1 VSPAPDTR
9 NATDSTD
16 VLVVGA
22 GVAGLACARD
32 LLAAGVGVRV
42 LEAGDA
48 VGGRMR
54 ADRVEG
60 FVVDRGFQVVNT
72 SYSYPQLRRRLTLGD
87 LRLRPFTPGVLVQ
100 GPSSRLRFSDPT
112 PRPRTLPDLLPGRL
126 AGQRDLAAL
135 GVLSARAM
143 LSPPGRLKRRADTTT
158 RTALADAGFSEAF
171 VEGFFRPFL
180 SGIFLEDDLETS
192 ARMFHLVW
200 RSMLRGTLCLP
211 TEGVGAVPRALAAA
225 LPPGTVRLESPVAG
239 LTDDGVLTAEGR
251 EIPARSVVVATGP
264 GSVPGLLPEVAL
276 PDYRT
281 VTTYYHVAPRSPLGE
296 PTLLVDTRRRFL
308 NTCVL
313 SDVAPEYAPPG
324 HALVATSVLDEGEA
338 GRESGEERA
347 GRGDQEIRESLEG
360 REGWEGREGRAG
372 REGQVRA
379 AVGEAYGTGTD
390 GWTLL
395 AVRRVE
401 DALPAMPPPQP
412 LTRTARLAPGRYVCG
427 DHRATGSVQGALAS
441 GARAAREVLSD
452 LRG

>member
-1 VSPAPDTR
+1 MSATEDTR
-9 NATDSTD
+9 D

-42 LEAGDA
+42 LEAGDE

-54 ADRVEG
+54 SDRVEG

-72 SYSYPQLRRRLTLGD
+72 SYPQLRRRVTLKD
-87 LRLRPFTPGVLVQ
+87 LRLRPFTPGVLIHS
-100 GPSSRLRFSDPT
+100 PSGRLRFSDPT
-112 PRPRTLPDLLPGRL
+112 RRPRTLPDLLPGRL
-126 AGQRDLAAL
+126 AGPRDLAAL
-135 GVLSARAM
+135 GLLSARDM
-143 LSPPGRLKRRADTTT
+143 LSSPRRLKRLADTTT

-180 SGIFLEDDLETS
+180 SGVFLEDDLETS

-225 LPPGTVRLESPVAG
+225 LPQGAVRLESPVAG

-251 EIPARSVVVATGP
+251 EIPARAVVVATGP
-264 GSVPGLLPEVAL
+264 GAVGVLLPGVAL
-276 PDYRT
+276 PGYRT
-281 VTTYYHVAPRSPLGE
+281 VTTYYHVTSRSPLGE

-313 SDVAPEYAPPG
+313 SDVVPAYAPPG
-324 HALVATSVLDEGEA
+324 HALVATSVLGREEEGGEA
-338 GRESGEERA
+338 QEAGER
-347 GRGDQEIRESLEG
+347 RIREAL
-360 REGWEGREGRAG
+360 
-372 REGQVRA
+372 
-379 AVGEAYGTGTD
+379 GEAYGVGTGD
-390 GWTLL
+390 WTLL
-395 AVRRVE
+395 TVRRIG
-401 DALPAMPPPQP
+401 DALPAMAPPQP
-412 LTRTARLAPGRYVCG
+412 LTRTTRAAPGRYVCG

-441 GARAAREVLSD
+441 GARAAREVLRD
-452 LRG
+452 LRR